1 MRLAGSKIACMR
13 APPRYGLFYD
23 PTPVARG
30 FPEPKVTKIATEERD
45 VRWRCGDQPV
55 SHQPVDFVAGQDDV
69 PKAEAD
75 DPQSRTIAESTDKV
89 SGVTRRLEAL
99 IAASSVLHHE
109 RDGATLGGIVG
120 ANSARGLIGADEVIL
135 RLPNA
140 QPATS
145 ARPYRSIS
153 RSAGERSRV
162 GSVCDCT

>member
-1 MRLAGSKIACMR
+1 M
-13 APPRYGLFYD
+13 
-23 PTPVARG
+23 
-30 FPEPKVTKIATEERD
+30 
-45 VRWRCGDQPV
+45 
-55 SHQPVDFVAGQDDV
+55 
-69 PKAEAD
+69 
-75 DPQSRTIAESTDKV
+75 
-89 SGVTRRLEAL
+89 TRRLEAL

-153 RSAGERSRV
+153 RSADERSRV